1 MAQFLN
7 QVTDRCNLF
16 LGYKKEDRSTD
27 YELEKKEISHEKIK
41 ILIPTIL

>member
-27 YELEKKEISHEKIK
+27 YELEKKGDISLKNSD
-41 ILIPTIL
+41 

>member
-1 MAQFLN
+1 MAQFLD

-16 LGYKKEDRSTD
+16 FGYKKEDRSTD

-41 ILIPTIL
+41 I

>member
-7 QVTDRCNLF
+7 QVTDRCNFF

-41 ILIPTIL
+41 I

>member
-16 LGYKKEDRSTD
+16 LDTKKEDRSTD
-27 YELEKKEISHEKIK
+27 HELEKKEISHEKIK
-41 ILIPTIL
+41 I